1 MKTMKK
7 VACMLV
13 AMVLVLGVCAVPVK
27 VEAQDSGYYARTL
40 QADINN
46 AQDGDTVTMRGDIYF
61 ETGEPIVVSG
71 KNITLDMA
79 SYSLTS
85 GEPFPVIKVNPGAV
99 LTITN
104 SSISGDS
111 TISNGTLATLEDWK
125 EMYVGEDFGLID
137 VQEGGE
143 LRLVDGYYVGISDIF
158 TKTTA
163 GEIYIGASAFDKKPN
178 GQYDVVDGYYMKQI
192 KMNGAMWWTPN
203 FGVEL
208 EYTTDA
214 GHSVA
219 VNQELTFHAK
229 ITNCASETIKN
240 LYYGLVYS
248 LDVDSWNNHDESND
262 VVFTKLVAGNGYVQE
277 GTRAF
282 VDSIDPGETI
292 DIVFEG
298 KMPEE
303 AAGKEVVFLLRMVK
317 MFDEDTTIELNSSTS
332 AIYGTVYK
340 VVADTQDPIQK
351 EDVSKPVEDVTVVQ
365 DKKTEEAL
373 KSEMAQTIGAI
384 LNQTAGKENV
394 SAETAMK
401 VASAVQSGEA
411 VKAELVVKEMSE
423 EEVKQIATN
432 DKAAIE
438 DKVISELGKDADVQ
452 YLDLSIVLKAGEREL
467 GTLNKL
473 EEEITIT
480 VAIPKELKAEGRIYK
495 VIRNHNGVVEVLD
508 TIVNEDGTI
517 SFKTDRFSTYALA
530 YADKEETSTNADTK
544 PNTKPATGTKAP
556 QTGDNSLVMVYM
568 VMCLGALV
576 AIGSVK
582 RKNEFEAK

>member
-13 AMVLVLGVCAVPVK
+13 AMVLVLGVCVVPVK
-27 VEAQDSGYYARTL
+27 AEAEDSGYFL
-40 QADINN
+40 GDLKEDIEN

-61 ETGEPIVVSG
+61 DTGEPIVVRD
-71 KNITLDMA
+71 KHITLDMA
-79 SYSLTS
+79 SYSITS

-99 LTITN
+99 LTITNN

-125 EMYVGEDFGLID
+125 EAYVGEDFGLID

-143 LRLVDGYYVGISDIF
+143 IRLVGGYYVGISDIF

-163 GEIYIGASAFDKKPN
+163 GKIIIGGSAFDKKPN
-178 GQYDVVDGYYMKQI
+178 GEYEMVDDYYMKHTKI
-192 KMNGAMWWTPN
+192 NGSMWWTPN

-208 EYTTDA
+208 EYTKDA
-214 GHSVA
+214 EYNVA
-219 VNQELTFHAK
+219 TNQEITFHAK
-229 ITNCASETIKN
+229 ITNYASDTIKN
-240 LYYGLVYS
+240 LYYGLAYS
-248 LDVDSWNNHDESND
+248 LDVDSFDKAND
-262 VVFTKLVAGNGYVQE
+262 VEFAQLVAGDGYVQE
-277 GTRAF
+277 GKRAF

-292 DIVFEG
+292 DIVFKG
-298 KMPEE
+298 KVPEE
-303 AAGKEVVFLLRMVK
+303 VAGKEIVFLLRMVNV
-317 MFDEDTTIELNSSTS
+317 FDEDPTIELNSSCH
-332 AIYGTVYK
+332 ILYGAVYN
-340 VVADTQDPIQK
+340 VVVDTQDSIPK
-351 EDVSKPVEDVTVVQ
+351 DDASKPVEEVTVVQ
-365 DKKTEEAL
+365 DKDMEETL
-373 KSEMAQTIGAI
+373 KNEMTQTIEAI
-384 LNQTAGKENV
+384 LNQSAGMENV
-394 SAETAMK
+394 SGVTAMK
-401 VASAVQSGEA
+401 VISAVQSGQA
-411 VKAELVVKEMSE
+411 VKAELVVKEMTE

-480 VAIPKELKAEGRIYK
+480 VAIPEELKAEGRIYK
-495 VIRNHNGVVEVLD
+495 VIRNHNGVIEVLD

-530 YADKEETSTNADTK
+530 YADKVETSTNIDAK
-544 PNTKPATGTKAP
+544 PTTGTKAP
-556 QTGDNSLVMVYM
+556 QTGDNSSAMGYV
-568 VMCLGALV
+568 VMCLVALV
-576 AIGSVK
+576 AIISVNRK
-582 RKNEFEAK
+582 REFEAK